1 MAEEKA
7 TAEETK
13 QMEERALSVFAS
25 ERKEDLTALII
36 AFALAILMII
46 TSMN

>member
-7 TAEETK
+7 TAAEQK

-25 ERKEDLTALII
+25 ERKEDMTALII
-36 AFALAILMII
+36 AFALAIFVII
-46 TSMN
+46 ALK

>member
-7 TAEETK
+7 TVTEQK

-25 ERKEDLTALII
+25 EKKEDLTALII
-36 AFALAILMII
+36 AFALAILVIL
-46 TSMN
+46 TLK

>member
-7 TAEETK
+7 TVAEQK

-25 ERKEDLTALII
+25 ERREDTTALII
-36 AFALAILMII
+36 AFVLAIIVII
-46 TSMN
+46 TLK